1 MHRSFRSDDVGRGG
15 GGVFSAS
22 GSAGDASS
30 AGGQHPQ
37 WGLPN
42 MQELRR
48 MGSGLLF
55 SGHGMPGG
63 PPLSRHPYYT
73 LLRLYLEHFLP
84 SAPSAAAAPVPGGTQ
99 QSGLMKQG
107 GSAAEGVCIIELCC
121 GA

>member
-1 MHRSFRSDDVGRGG
+1 MQCPVSFRSDDVGRMG
-15 GGVFSAS
+15 FSAS
-22 GSAGDASS
+22 SSAGDASS